1 VSKIVS
7 SWKMI
12 IPNPSNEE
20 GDDIITNITLMSS
33 KTMKMPTKQLRRL
46 RQIGL
51 KAQVGVEGSKL
62 LSWW

>member
-1 VSKIVS
+1 
-7 SWKMI
+7 MI